1 MTKTF
6 KFLCLAGAAALL
18 PVVAQ
23 AQTPEGAYVA
33 IHGGVNFNM
42 DNDAEVAGVSGE
54 VETDVGY
61 AAGAAAGYAFGGGP
75 RVELE
80 TTWRSN
86 GVDNVGGFGTDGS
99 LDSVSVMA
107 NAIYDVPLGMDFFPY
122 VGAGVGM
129 SWVMADM
136 TEPSSGRGFDDNDIA
151 FAYQGIAGVGYNI
164 TQNVGMTLDYR
175 FLGTTGLDF
184 DTPAGKADYD
194 AYYNHTVMLGL
205 RYSFTKPAPMP
216 VEEVVEETV
225 IEVPET
231 YLVFFDF
238 DSSAVT
244 PEAAGIIGTAAT
256 NAKATGSSMIEVTGH
271 ADRSGPADY
280 NMGLSMRRAEAVL
293 TELERNGIPR
303 ADVAVYAKGETD
315 PLVPTPDGV
324 REPQNR
330 RVVIVLK

>member
-6 KFLCLAGAAALL
+6 KIACLVGAVALL
-18 PVVAQ
+18 PAVAQ

-33 IHGGVNFNM
+33 IQGGVNFNV
-42 DNDAEVAGVSGE
+42 DNEASAAGVSGD
-54 VETDVGY
+54 VETNVGY

-75 RVELE
+75 RIELE

-86 GVDNVGGFGTDGS
+86 GVDSVGGFGSNGD
-99 LDSVSVMA
+99 LNSVSVMA
-107 NAIYDVPLGMDFFPY
+107 NAIYDVPLGMDFYPY

-136 TEPSSGRGFDDNDIA
+136 VEPSTGLSVNDDDIA
-151 FAYQGIAGVGYNI
+151 FAYQGIAGVGYNV
-164 TQNVGMTLDYR
+164 TENVGVTLDYR
-175 FLGTTGLDF
+175 FLGTTGLQF
-184 DTPAGKADYD
+184 NSNAGNVDYD
-194 AYYNHTVMLGL
+194 AYYNHTVMVGL
-205 RYSFTKPAPMP
+205 RYSFTKPAPM
-216 VEEVVEETV
+216 VEEVVAEQV
-225 IEVPET
+225 IEVPES

-238 DSSAVT
+238 DSSAIT
-244 PEAAGIIGTAAT
+244 PEAAGIVGTAAT

-271 ADRSGPADY
+271 ADRSGPSDY
-280 NMGLSMRRAEAVL
+280 NMGLSLRRAEAVL
-293 TELERNGIPR
+293 GELERNGIPR
-303 ADVAVYAKGETD
+303 SDVAVYAKGETD

>member
-1 MTKTF
+1 MTNTF
-6 KFLCLAGAAALL
+6 KLACLLGAAALL
-18 PVVAQ
+18 PAVAQ

-33 IHGGVNFNM
+33 IQGGVNFNV
-42 DNDAEVAGVSGE
+42 DNEASVAGASGD
-54 VETDVGY
+54 VETNVGY

-86 GVDNVGGFGTDGS
+86 SVDSVGAFGANGD
-99 LDSVSVMA
+99 LNSVSVMA
-107 NAIYDVPLGMDFFPY
+107 NAIYDIPLGMDFFPY

-136 TEPSSGRGFDDNDIA
+136 REPSTGASVNDNDIA
-151 FAYQGIAGVGYNI
+151 FAYQGIAGVGYNV
-164 TQNVGMTLDYR
+164 TENVGVTLDYR
-175 FLGTTGLDF
+175 FLGTTPLDF
-184 DTPAGKADYD
+184 SSAAGNVDYD
-194 AYYNHTVMLGL
+194 AYYNHTVMVGL
-205 RYSFTKPAPMP
+205 RYSFTKPAAP
-216 VEEVVEETV
+216 VVQEVVQEQV
-225 IEVPET
+225 IEVPES

-238 DSSAVT
+238 DSTAIT
-244 PEAAGIIGTAAT
+244 PEAGGIINTAAT

-271 ADRSGPADY
+271 ADRSGSADY
-280 NMGLSMRRAEAVL
+280 NMGLSLRRAESVL
-293 TELERNGIPR
+293 AELERNGIPR
-303 ADVAVYAKGETD
+303 SDVAVYAKGETD

>member
-1 MTKTF
+1 
-6 KFLCLAGAAALL
+6 
-18 PVVAQ
+18 
-23 AQTPEGAYVA
+23 
-33 IHGGVNFNM
+33 
-42 DNDAEVAGVSGE
+42 
-54 VETDVGY
+54 
-61 AAGAAAGYAFGGGP
+61 
-75 RVELE
+75 
-80 TTWRSN
+80 
-86 GVDNVGGFGTDGS
+86 
-99 LDSVSVMA
+99 
-107 NAIYDVPLGMDFFPY
+107 MDFFPY

-280 NMGLSMRRAEAVL
+280 NMGLSMRRAEAV
-293 TELERNGIPR
+293 
-303 ADVAVYAKGETD
+303 
-315 PLVPTPDGV
+315 